1 MGWIRFSMIVMFSLG
16 LQLDSAAGDKKS
28 SKQHHKLP
36 NHDNDVMKIEV
47 DALSSPTAVSKKKR
61 KFNNIGTYSNEVSQE
76 ILLDHINQQEV
87 HGTLVKEQAAI
98 DATTKATR
106 SILPPPQLLPIFNRE
121 QALSFPMESP
131 YQPVYWWNEALR
143 ERIEHYKAIKLESGF
158 INNNAPH
165 RYQLNPVELHVV
177 KDFLNEKE
185 RIKVM
190 LYDITA
196 CLINNLDYRKLR
208 TYNATPL
215 I

>member
-1 MGWIRFSMIVMFSLG
+1 MIVMFSLG
-16 LQLDSAAGDKKS
+16 LQLQSAAGDKKS
-28 SKQHHKLP
+28 FKQHHELL
-36 NHDNDVMKIEV
+36 NLDNDVMEIKV
-47 DALSSPTAVSKKKR
+47 DALSSPTAVSKRKR

-98 DATTKATR
+98 DAKATR
-106 SILPPPQLLPIFNRE
+106 SILPPPQLLPIFKRE
-121 QALSFPMESP
+121 QALSFPMGSP

-143 ERIEHYKAIKLESGF
+143 ERIEHYKAIKLESGI
-158 INNNAPH
+158 INNNAPY

-196 CLINNLDYRKLR
+196 CLTLLTIESFEHI
-208 TYNATPL
+208 TPRH
-215 I
+215 